1 VTRTMPTLDLRIGP
15 EIRKFIDAVNATG
28 DPRRDNE
35 RVLEHLAAEVD
46 PFRVLELNKD
56 RERRRPESPWDTL
69 HIEELVID
77 VIRLC
82 HWHYL
87 ETENPLFVFRA
98 IEFGLH
104 LTIRNAHYLDW
115 TQKYLLTAA
124 ASLARLVARPPAA
137 EDAETALATAL
148 EIRSARMA
156 SRSFPAPPTR
166 PFQETAPAGTPRSCS
181 WRRCRLAISSG
192 ISTLPPKLELS

>member
-1 VTRTMPTLDLRIGP
+1 MPTLDLRIGP

-82 HWHYL
+82 HCIISKQKIR
-87 ETENPLFVFRA
+87 FSC
-98 IEFGLH
+98 FG
-104 LTIRNAHYLDW
+104 RS
-115 TQKYLLTAA
+115 
-124 ASLARLVARPPAA
+124 SLAY
-137 EDAETALATAL
+137 T
-148 EIRSARMA
+148 
-156 SRSFPAPPTR
+156 
-166 PFQETAPAGTPRSCS
+166 
-181 WRRCRLAISSG
+181 
-192 ISTLPPKLELS
+192 